1 MKLQMKAVIGVN
13 VFIALACLCMGI
25 IGFYSAEEGFA
36 LSLEMKADSNVKSML
51 EIMEFRYP
59 GTWHVENGALY
70 KGDMKMEGAADV
82 VDFFGGLTGGHVT
95 IFHEDTRVA
104 TTVKNAAGE
113 RSIGT
118 KASEKVSNI
127 VLKEGKPYIG
137 RAEVVGVEYH
147 CAYEPIKDANGK
159 VIGMLFVGLSVHEMD
174 GIQNKFIMSILMATV
189 AIIILL
195 CGISYFAIGRALQ
208 PLLHVT
214 NALKYIAEGHLIGDD
229 LPIETMDEVGSLA
242 HSTNEMKAR
251 LQKLLTDVSKSSE
264 TVAAASQELTANA
277 TQTAD
282 SIQQVAESTVHMTE
296 GTTQQ
301 AETVNNL
308 QEIITD
314 MREKMHDL
322 HASATAMNDVAKQ
335 SQESALNGRKTVAYA
350 IGQIQNI
357 AKQVNASAEVVG
369 TLGKRSE
376 EIGSIVETISQ
387 IADQTNLLALNAAIE
402 AARAG
407 EAGRGFAVVAEEVRK
422 LAEQSGIAAQN
433 ISQLVQAIQQDTD
446 SAVKSI
452 AHGNQ
457 SVREG
462 SESVTATGDAF
473 RSIEEQVD
481 RLNANV
487 QKSIRYI
494 EAVNTASHG
503 IQDAMNIVQELSQ
516 KSTDEAQNVSAATEE
531 QAATM
536 HEMAEA
542 SHKLA
547 DLAQALQTEV
557 QKFRI

>member
-13 VFIALACLCMGI
+13 VFIAFACLCMGI

-59 GTWHVENGALY
+59 GKWHVQDGALY
-70 KGDMKMEGAADV
+70 KGDTKMEGAADV

-95 IFHEDTRVA
+95 IFRDDTRVA
-104 TTVKNAAGE
+104 TTVKNTAGD
-113 RSIGT
+113 RSVGT
-118 KASEKVSNI
+118 KASEKISNL
-127 VLKEGKPYIG
+127 VLKEGKSYTG
-137 RAEVVGVEYH
+137 KAEVVGEEYH
-147 CAYEPIKDANGK
+147 CAYEPIKDTNGQI
-159 VIGMLFVGLSVHEMD
+159 IGMLFVGLSVHEMD
-174 GIQNKFIMSILMATV
+174 GIQNKFVMSILMATI
-189 AIIILL
+189 AIIVLL
-195 CGISYFAIGRALQ
+195 CAVSYFAIGRALQ

-214 NALKYIAEGHLIGDD
+214 NALQHIAEGHLAGED
-229 LPIETMDEVGSLA
+229 LPIDTMDEIGSLA
-242 HSTNEMKAR
+242 HNTNEMKAR

-296 GTTQQ
+296 GTAQQ
-301 AETVNNL
+301 VETVNNL

-314 MREKMHDL
+314 MREKMHNL
-322 HASATAMNDVAKQ
+322 HVSATAMNDVAKQ
-335 SQESALNGRKTVAYA
+335 SQENALNGRKTVAYA
-350 IGQIQNI
+350 IEQIQNI

-422 LAEQSGIAAQN
+422 LAEQSSIAAQN
-433 ISQLVQAIQQDTD
+433 ISQLVQAIQQDTS
-446 SAVKSI
+446 SAVESI
-452 AHGNQ
+452 EHGNQ

-487 QKSIRYI
+487 QQSIHCI
-494 EAVNTASHG
+494 EAVNSASHD
-503 IQDAMNIVQELSQ
+503 IQNAMNIVQELSQ

-547 DLAQALQTEV
+547 DLAQALQLEV